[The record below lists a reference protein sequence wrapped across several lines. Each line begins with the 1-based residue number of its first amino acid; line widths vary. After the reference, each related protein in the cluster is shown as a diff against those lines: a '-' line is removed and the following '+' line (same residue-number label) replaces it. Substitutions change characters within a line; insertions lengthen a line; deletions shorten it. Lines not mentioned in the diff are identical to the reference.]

1 MLNSPSHPTVNT
13 SPATGTAKTVYI
25 LYLASLVFAPLVL
38 VGLIFATVNRDDGNQ
53 SVISTESWIN
63 THFRFQIRT
72 FWIGLLSLV
81 ISIAAMFFVIGF
93 LMILVWI
100 LWWIVRAVKGLK
112 FLSQGQPVPN
122 PESGLW

>member
-1 MLNSPSHPTVNT
+1 MMTDDE
-13 SPATGTAKTVYI
+13 TGIGIHTARRVYL
-25 LYLASLVFAPLVL
+25 LYLSSLLFGPLAVIGIVFA
-38 VGLIFATVNRDDGNQ
+38 FVNRGGGGVADA
-53 SVISTESWIN
+53 
-63 THFRFQIRT
+63 HFRFQIRT

-81 ISIAAMFFVIGF
+81 ISIAAMFILIGF
-93 LMILVWI
+93 LMILIWI